1 MMLKTFGSIDYVP
14 PSLPM
19 KPGFAKLYALED
31 NDAVIKTDSEAA
43 IPHDVAR
50 Q

>member
-1 MMLKTFGSIDYVP
+1 MLEKFGSIYYVP
-14 PSLPM
+14 PSLPI
-19 KPGFAKLYALED
+19 KPGFAKPYALEG
-31 NDAVIKTDSEAA
+31 NEAVIKTDSEAA